1 MAAIFRPRIWFL
13 LVALVC
19 ASMIGYA
26 LYVQHALF
34 IDPCP
39 LCVFQRLA
47 FITMGSA
54 AFLAFLHNPG
64 VTGRWIYTGVLAL
77 GGITGAA
84 IAGRHVWLQH
94 LPADQVP
101 DCGMGLNYML
111 ETLPFAEVLAEVF
124 HGSGECAEVA
134 WTFLGLSMP
143 NWSLLWYI
151 GLTVMTLLVV
161 LKAGKNRV

>member
-47 FITMGSA
+47 FIAMGSA
-54 AFLAFLHNPG
+54 AVLAFLHNPG
-64 VTGRWIYTGVLAL
+64 VIGRWTYTGVLAL
-77 GGITGAA
+77 GG
-84 IAGRHVWLQH
+84 
-94 LPADQVP
+94 
-101 DCGMGLNYML
+101 
-111 ETLPFAEVLAEVF
+111 
-124 HGSGECAEVA
+124 A
-134 WTFLGLSMP
+134 WT
-143 NWSLLWYI
+143 
-151 GLTVMTLLVV
+151 TT
-161 LKAGKNRV
+161 